1 VIQEEIRNGAIQPWD
16 FSPTWIGERPNV
28 PLLQTLVLTKSVRSS
43 GYERLLTVKGS
54 KPLLV
59 LHAREHA
66 I

>member
-1 VIQEEIRNGAIQPWD
+1 MGHFKAGTSHRCGLAK
-16 FSPTWIGERPNV
+16 GPNV
-28 PLLQTLVLTKSVRSS
+28 RLLQTLLLNNSVRSS

>member
-1 VIQEEIRNGAIQPWD
+1 M
-16 FSPTWIGERPNV
+16 WIGQGPNV
-28 PLLQTLVLTKSVRSS
+28 RLLQTLVLTKSVRSS